1 MAVPCIDS
9 SLNDWHNVLQLQSVE
24 VVLHDKLQ
32 QEFHFVNKH
41 AGRLEENGEELVHDA
56 GRGRGGG
63 GRGWRGG
70 GEKAKGSVHIA
81 LFLALSLYIPSPN
94 QNMPIPNV
102 T

>member
-9 SLNDWHNVLQLQSVE
+9 SLNDWHNVLQLQSIE
-24 VVLHDKLQ
+24 IVLHDKLQ

-41 AGRLEENGEELVHDA
+41 TGRLEENGEELVHDA

-63 GRGWRGG
+63 GGG
-70 GEKAKGSVHIA
+70 KKVKGSVHIA

-94 QNMPIPNV
+94 QNMRIPNV